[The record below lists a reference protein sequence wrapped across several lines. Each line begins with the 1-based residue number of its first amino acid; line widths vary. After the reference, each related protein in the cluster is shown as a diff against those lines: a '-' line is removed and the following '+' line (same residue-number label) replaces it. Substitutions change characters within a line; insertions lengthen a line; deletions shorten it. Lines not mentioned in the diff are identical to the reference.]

1 MIRRVLVSLAAFA
14 VGLVALGPVGEV
26 VFYGLEAFP
35 VGADGKG
42 ALRIVSATGAIVL
55 LLVGVAAGAAVRGR
69 ARGWPVVAVALL
81 VGGLFAAYAPLDPD
95 SAFGELHPLVRPVAA
110 IVGGIVL
117 GGLAVAVLPASAA
130 GGDPWPVAAFAAGAV
145 VTITRVPEF
154 LPSLPELRQL
164 GWSDVVALLLATV
177 AAIAVRPTGEPR
189 APGIAAV
196 TKVALLG
203 AVVGAAFHMEYVGR
217 STTSAPGAVV
227 VLVLLLTLAVW
238 VGLTWV
244 LVGWSGRVAGADAAR
259 FALTCA
265 GATGVLFTAGGGSL
279 GTMYA
284 TDWIPLLGLA
294 AAIAG
299 VLLTR
304 IRPAVPWDAAGLA
317 VAAVVTLVSVAVETI
332 VVPLSAVGM
341 AAAAFTLGAALAR
354 TATAGAICGLLTV
367 ALTLPVLIGVVTQLN
382 HLVTEEGDDQQG
394 RLSVLVV
401 YAPIWL
407 IGLVTAALLARR
419 PRPAATPAEPLAVG

>member
-1 MIRRVLVSLAAFA
+1 MIRRVPVSLAAFA
-14 VGLVALGPVGEV
+14 VGMVALEPVGEV

-42 ALRIVSATGAIVL
+42 VLRIVSATGAIIL

-69 ARGWPVVAVALL
+69 ARGWPVVAVGLL
-81 VGGLFAAYAPLDPD
+81 VAGLLAAYAPLDVD

-117 GGLAVAVLPASAA
+117 GGLAVALLPASPA
-130 GGDPWPVAAFAAGAV
+130 GGDPWPVAAFAAGV
-145 VTITRVPEF
+145 LVTVTRVPEF
-154 LPSLPELRQL
+154 LPGLPELRQL
-164 GWSDVVALLLATV
+164 GWSDVVALLLATL
-177 AAIAVRPTGEPR
+177 AAIAVRPAGEAR

-196 TKVALLG
+196 AKVALLG
-203 AVVGAAFHMEYVGR
+203 ALVGAAFHMEYVGR
-217 STTSAPGAVV
+217 STTSSPAAVV
-227 VLVLLLTLAVW
+227 VLVLLLSLAVW

-279 GTMYA
+279 GTMYP

-304 IRPAVPWDAAGLA
+304 LRPAVPWDAAGLA
-317 VAAVVTLVSVAVETI
+317 VAAVVTLVGVTVETI
-332 VVPLSAVGM
+332 VVPLAAVGT

-354 TATAGAICGLLTV
+354 TATAGAICGLLSV
-367 ALTLPVLIGVVTQLN
+367 VLTLPVLIGVVTQLD
-382 HLVTEEGDDQQG
+382 HLVTEEGAERQG
-394 RLSVLVV
+394 TLSLVVV
-401 YAPIWL
+401 YAPVWL
-407 IGLVTAALLARR
+407 VGLATAALLVGR
-419 PRPAATPAEPLAVG
+419 PRPASTTPALSVG